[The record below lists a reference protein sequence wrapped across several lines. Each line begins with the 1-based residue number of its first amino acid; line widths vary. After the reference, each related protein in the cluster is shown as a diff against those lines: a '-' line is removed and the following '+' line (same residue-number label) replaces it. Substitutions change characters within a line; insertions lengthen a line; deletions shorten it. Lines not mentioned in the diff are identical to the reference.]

1 MHLCYFDENKH
12 TAEDP
17 HFFIGWLL
25 IPDKKAIEFENTLG
39 QIAFNF
45 FGSRS
50 LTQANEIHGKEL
62 FHGKGNAKGRKLEE
76 RVQVFQDV
84 STFITDNQ
92 IPVRMIC
99 INVGKHQQRYKY
111 PMPAYRLGLMLIL
124 ERFAEYL
131 DKIDD
136 LGLVFGDYEADEV
149 TSAVVDFSEYKNQG
163 KTPMYFGRP
172 LGRLL
177 DTVYFTQ
184 SHHSRFLQVADLLVY
199 MAGRY
204 ENRDDTPEKW
214 HEKTVKDAW
223 NKIKASGNLNI
234 QRWPY

>member
-12 TAEDP
+12 TADNP
-17 HFFIGWLL
+17 YFFIGGLL
-25 IPDKKAIEFENTLG
+25 IPDHKALEFERTLS

-45 FGSRS
+45 FGTRTMNVQSE
-50 LTQANEIHGKEL
+50 LHGKEL
-62 FHGKGNAKGRKLEE
+62 FHGKGNAKGRKLAE

-84 STFITDNQ
+84 AKFVTNNK

-99 INVGKHQQRYKY
+99 IDVERHKQKYAY
-111 PMPAYRLGLMLIL
+111 PMPPYRLGLMLIL
-124 ERFAEYL
+124 ERFCEYL
-131 DKIDD
+131 DMVDD

-149 TSAVVDFSEYKNQG
+149 TGAVVDFSEFKNAG

-199 MAGRY
+199 MAGRF
-204 ENRDDTPEKW
+204 ENAPAEPERW
-214 HEKTVKDAW
+214 HEQQVYEAW
-223 NKIKASGNLNI
+223 QKIKASGNVYI
-234 QRWPY
+234 QRWP